1 MTVAGGTSTELL
13 GRVAQQLLEAA
24 LADLEPLPPLPM
36 ALLESLGVVL
46 AEDVIAAMPVPAF
59 DVAAVDGYAVRSH
72 DTLGDA
78 QWAGG
83 RPCAADVRLHVIG
96 DLTAASWEPA
106 TVSAGASYT
115 VTTGTPLPVGA
126 DAVVPDAATDGGL
139 ASVRIGQVTRSGD
152 GIRRQG
158 STVAAGTL
166 LAAVG
171 HRVTAPIIALLA
183 AAGVESV
190 LVSPPPRLIVAAT
203 GDELVEPSRPGAV
216 SSVPGR
222 VVDID
227 SLGLTAAAREA
238 GTQAYRVGIVPDED
252 EALRLLVSDHL
263 HHADL
268 LVTTGGTGPG
278 RTDVLRRLFGQD
290 DEVGFATLP
299 LDPPLVVG
307 YGRVGPGRLPVVCL
321 PGDPAGALLGFELL
335 LRPLLRRLAGA
346 PSPFRPTAVVR
357 LASPLRSPAGIR
369 EFRPARLVGDGTA
382 QPLAGG
388 DAFLIG
394 YATATALLVVDEETT
409 DVAAGAKLSA
419 LLLEPGLE

>member
-13 GRVAQQLLEAA
+13 GRGAQQLVEEA

-36 ALLESLGVVL
+36 ALLESLGAIL
-46 AEDVIAAMPVPAF
+46 AEDVIAVMPVPAF

-72 DTLGDA
+72 DTVGEA

-83 RPCAADVRLHVIG
+83 RSCAASVRLHVIG

-115 VTTGTPLPVGA
+115 VTAGTPLPVGA
-126 DAVVPDAATDGGL
+126 DAVIPDAATDGGL
-139 ASVRIGQVTRSGD
+139 ASVRIGQVTRPGD

-158 STVAAGTL
+158 STVAAGAL
-166 LAAVG
+166 LAAAG
-171 HRVTAPIIALLA
+171 RRVTAPIVALLA

-222 VVDID
+222 VVDVD

-252 EALRLLVSDHL
+252 EALRLLVSDHI
-263 HHADL
+263 HHADV

-290 DEVGFATLP
+290 DEVRFATLP
-299 LDPPLVVG
+299 LDQPLVLG
-307 YGRVGPGRLPVVCL
+307 YGRVGSGRLPVVCL

-346 PSPFRPTAVVR
+346 PAPFRPTAVVR
-357 LASPLRSPAGIR
+357 LASPLRSRPGIR
-369 EFRPARLVGDGTA
+369 EFRPATLIGDGTA
-382 QPLAGG
+382 QPMAGG

-394 YATATALLVVDEETT
+394 YAIATALLVVDEETT
-409 DVAAGAKLSA
+409 DVAAGAPLPA
-419 LLLEPGLE
+419 LLLAPGLE